1 MKKIIV
7 FLLIG
12 SLLAGSLE
20 ASTEKL
26 SAREW
31 ATITRQRK
39 IYFIL
44 GSMEA
49 FQEKGYIFRH
59 TMDDYMT
66 WMNQAV
72 KSKSSAKS
80 MDDLFSKA
88 VFSHEAKPVPVS

>member
-1 MKKIIV
+1 MKKLII
-7 FLLIG
+7 FLFIG
-12 SLLAGSLE
+12 FLLAGSVE

-26 SAREW
+26 SAKDW
-31 ATITRQRK
+31 AAITRQRK

-66 WMNQAV
+66 WMNQAA
-72 KSKSSAKS
+72 KSKSSAKN

-88 VFSHEAKPVPVS
+88 VSSNEAKPVPAS